1 ADAATSGDATSLAA
15 ARKLNTW
22 AKSKFSGNPN
32 NIKVGYQLNGTQ
44 ISSDV
49 SEAYTAPFAVAATT
63 DAGSQAWLDALWNKM
78 VSTPIGGNDYFASSI
93 QLQVMITV
101 TGNHWVP

>member
-1 ADAATSGDATSLAA
+1 
-15 ARKLNTW
+15 
-22 AKSKFSGNPN
+22 
-32 NIKVGYQLNGTQ
+32 
-44 ISSDV
+44 
-49 SEAYTAPFAVAATT
+49 
-63 DAGSQAWLDALWNKM
+63 M